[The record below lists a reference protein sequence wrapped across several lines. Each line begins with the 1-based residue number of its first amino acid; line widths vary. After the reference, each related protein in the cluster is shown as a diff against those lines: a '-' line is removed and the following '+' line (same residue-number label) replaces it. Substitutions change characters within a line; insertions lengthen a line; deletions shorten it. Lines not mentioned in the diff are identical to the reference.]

1 MENDRNLLIHSTTA
15 TLFGVIFELDPV
27 YADKIA
33 FFGRELGIV
42 CFTLGL
48 ITLFAIAAK
57 LKIVKRWM
65 YYLHSGVLLG
75 ITFLGFVRQF
85 QGETNVMWLFTL
97 QLFIFIILSIRRGDV
112 IE

>member
-1 MENDRNLLIHSTTA
+1 MENDRNLVIHSLSATT
-15 TLFGVIFELDPV
+15 FGVIFELDPV

-33 FFGRELGIV
+33 FFGRELGVVCIV
-42 CFTLGL
+42 LGL
-48 ITLFAIAAK
+48 ITLLAIAAK
-57 LKIVKRWM
+57 LTVIKRWM

-75 ITFLGFVRQF
+75 LSFLGLLKQF

-97 QLFIFIILSIRRGDV
+97 QLFIFIILTIRRGDV